1 MIYYRTER
9 NAIVL
14 PFLIVLMMTVS
25 CNSGPETKSPVY
37 GTFLNTILSDSVPQ
51 ISVDSL
57 SAMNEENYLLLDA
70 REKQEFLVS
79 HIPGSRFVGY
89 EAFSMESV
97 ADADKNRTIV
107 VYCSVGYR
115 SEKIGEKLQEAGYT
129 DVQNLF
135 GGIFEWVNRGGELE
149 NESGK
154 TNLIHPYSK
163 IWGVWL
169 REGEK
174 AYSPQVNGVAK
185 PTGNEHSM

>member
-1 MIYYRTER
+1 
-9 NAIVL
+9 
-14 PFLIVLMMTVS
+14 MTVS

-174 AYSPQVNGVAK
+174 AYSLQVNGIAK